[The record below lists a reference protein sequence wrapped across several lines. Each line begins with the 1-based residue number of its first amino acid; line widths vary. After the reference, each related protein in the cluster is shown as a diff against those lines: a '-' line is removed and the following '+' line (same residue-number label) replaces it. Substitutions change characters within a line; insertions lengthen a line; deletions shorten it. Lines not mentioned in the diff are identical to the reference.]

1 MNIPWIERGSQP
13 DGGASGSEVRLVHAW
28 PGHGLL
34 FFNWGNFR
42 RLQNPAAD
50 EYTLE
55 FRNVGACGPGV
66 CTQFVL
72 DWTDAFILCPMK
84 YLWPVCVRCTKFL
97 FPHEAHRESKGHR
110 RRQGSDDGPQGLVLP
125 TPRREERVWK
135 AVRGAVRGIRLSASS
150 LILSTGICSGVNASQ
165 QQQQQQQQQH
175 QQQHQQQQQQQ

>member
-13 DGGASGSEVRLVHAW
+13 DGVWIPLPGASGSEVRLVHAW

-66 CTQFVL
+66 CTHFVL
-72 DWTDAFILCPMK
+72 DWTDALILCPAK
-84 YLWPVCVRCTKFL
+84 HLWPVCVRCTKFV
-97 FPHEAHRESKGHR
+97 FPHEAHRGSRSHQR
-110 RRQGSDDGPQGLVLP
+110 RLQHDWPFLDDKEAMMDL
-125 TPRREERVWK
+125 RVWCCRHLGARNEFGK
-135 AVRGAVRGIRLSASS
+135 QFGVR
-150 LILSTGICSGVNASQ
+150 
-165 QQQQQQQQQH
+165 
-175 QQQHQQQQQQQ
+175 